1 MDYSKVKYVKPS
13 VDGIIQDSKE
23 VYLTEGKVYDIQG
36 EVEDS
41 GLCYIVNDT
50 GRKNLILIPGCAH
63 LDDAPWI
70 PCTKDGTP
78 L

>member
-13 VDGIIQDSKE
+13 VDGLDITKD
-23 VYLTEGKVYDIQG
+23 KVYEFEHTLYELGLITDDS
-36 EVEDS
+36 EVKIHI
-41 GLCYIVNDT
+41 YIT
-50 GRKNLILIPGCAH
+50 ECPH
-63 LDDAPWI
+63 LKDKHWI

>member
-13 VDGIIQDSKE
+13 VDGLDITKD
-23 VYLTEGKVYDIQG
+23 KVY
-36 EVEDS
+36 EFDS
-41 GLCYIVNDT
+41 YADDYGGITDNDNFPIT
-50 GRKNLILIPGCAH
+50 IIIHECAH
-63 LDDAPWI
+63 LNGADWI

>member
-13 VDGIIQDSKE
+13 VDGIDITKD
-23 VYLTEGKVYDIQG
+23 KVYEFDFYDDDFGHITDDDDFQ
-36 EVEDS
+36 
-41 GLCYIVNDT
+41 IT
-50 GRKNLILIPGCAH
+50 IIIPECAH
-63 LDDAPWI
+63 LNGANWI

>member
-13 VDGIIQDSKE
+13 VDGLIQNTEE
-23 VYLTEGKVYDIQG
+23 VYLTKGKVYEVQG
-36 EVEDS
+36 EIEES
-41 GLCYIVNDT
+41 GLCCVINNFERTNV
-50 GRKNLILIPGCAH
+50 ILIPECAH